1 MKLIDDW
8 RKTLKFT
15 SVQLNMFA
23 LGCDGVF
30 MAVAVIDEKFYINP
44 ILYAAI
50 RMALTAASTLARMI
64 RQDKLNGD
72 DK

>member
-1 MKLIDDW
+1 
-8 RKTLKFT
+8 
-15 SVQLNMFA
+15 MFA

-50 RMALTAASTLARMI
+50 RMALTAASTLARMV
-64 RQDKLNGD
+64 RQDKLTGD